1 MHQTQWKNLNVEFY
15 RSGMIF
21 FLSIMIKD
29 YESHSIKEMY
39 WAKWPD
45 GRWTMIVP
53 KQRKILVL
61 KPRITSASQHWRYL
75 TSPPLRNK
83 DDNSHHLQFATKTT
97 TYLTSDSQQRWQ
109 RTSPPIRNKDDN
121 AQFKSREFTKWNQS
135 LSFIPI
141 VFKVSGR

>member
-1 MHQTQWKNLNVEFY
+1 MAGWK
-15 RSGMIF
+15 M
-21 FLSIMIKD
+21 D
-29 YESHSIKEMY
+29 H
-39 WAKWPD
+39 
-45 GRWTMIVP
+45 
-53 KQRKILVL
+53 
-61 KPRITSASQHWRYL
+61 
-75 TSPPLRNK
+75 
-83 DDNSHHLQFATKTT
+83 DNSQAAQNTCPKTANHLRFATKTT